1 MADGRPKPALPVPDD
16 LEIAPGITVAVWKR
30 LDLTNPMGADWD
42 VAIRIFEHRIRSRFI
57 EPANLLIQH
66 EQYKERGT
74 FGFAILALD
83 CMVIETVQGFREG
96 LINHGKRSK
105 ELVAACL
112 QQGRFAGWFKTEAA
126 AARFYVGYRCALH
139 HTGQTDGDLRVRRSG
154 PAVDRDSS
162 PGAIAVNR
170 TAFHDLVKS
179 ELADYANELRSG
191 SNPELRENFRKKMN
205 ALCGVSPPIAKGDSD
220 VAQAL
225 A

>member
-1 MADGRPKPALPVPDD
+1 MAEGRPEPALPVPDD

-30 LDLTNPMGADWD
+30 LDLTNPMGADWE

-83 CMVIETVQGFREG
+83 CMVIETLQGFREG
-96 LINHGKRSK
+96 MIDHSGKSGALIT
-105 ELVAACL
+105 ACL
-112 QQGRFAGWFKTEAA
+112 RQGCFAEWFTSKAEANS
-126 AARFYVGYRCALH
+126 FYHGYRCALH
-139 HTGQTDGDLRVRRSG
+139 HAGQTDGDLRIRRSG
-154 PAVDRDSS
+154 PAVVRDSS
-162 PGAIAVNR
+162 SGAIAVNR
-170 TAFHDLVKS
+170 TAFHDLVKTD
-179 ELADYANELRSG
+179 LADYAKELRSG